1 MRYNSVDDAIS
12 DYKQAYGLM
21 WDKRS
26 INVRFRRK
34 RGNTCLPEEP
44 KLDVKKVKEEPSNAA
59 QVEKERNA
67 NRTELELNVNELKEE
82 ENNTDEMKEDKIN
95 HADKSSINQSV
106 DSAET
111 RLQDNSNKAQRKP
124 SSQVQEN
131 TNSHLAGLSTQEKQ
145 PWVIDIKSISLCC
158 ILLYHN
164 CTNSHIV
171 GKIYL
176 NTFCCVRS
184 SRSSKMKPYDV
195 LQSYISAIPKELIIF
210 LFSYVDITASSN
222 TFSIGSCSIMSN
234 RSECRRGNSDAY
246 ADQRGTHRLR

>member
-44 KLDVKKVKEEPSNAA
+44 KLDVKKVKEEPSNTA

-67 NRTELELNVNELKEE
+67 NHTELELNVNELKEE
-82 ENNTDEMKEDKIN
+82 ENNTDEIKEDKIN
-95 HADKSSINQSV
+95 HADKSSTNQNV
-106 DSAET
+106 DSMET

-145 PWVIDIKSISLCC
+145 PWVIDIKSI
-158 ILLYHN
+158 
-164 CTNSHIV
+164 
-171 GKIYL
+171 
-176 NTFCCVRS
+176 CCVVYCYITIVQIPTLS
-184 SRSSKMKPYDV
+184 GKSKHI
-195 LQSYISAIPKELIIF
+195 LHLIFKIKQKWNHMMF
-210 LFSYVDITASSN
+210 CNHILWSF
-222 TFSIGSCSIMSN
+222 
-234 RSECRRGNSDAY
+234 
-246 ADQRGTHRLR
+246 QRT